1 MDKII
6 GFIGSGNMATAMIG
20 GIVNSKLVSPNK
32 IMASN
37 PTKAKL
43 QELSEK
49 YKINI
54 TTNNH
59 EVAKESDILIL
70 AVKPQYYPEVIEE
83 IKEDVKKD
91 VIIVSIA
98 AGQKIEKIENVWC
111 RLEDDS
117 NSN

>member
-70 AVKPQYYPEVIEE
+70 AVKPQYYPEIIEE

-91 VIIVSIA
+91 VIELRYRKLVLGLTYQIPFLIILHLRIS
-98 AGQKIEKIENVWC
+98 
-111 RLEDDS
+111 
-117 NSN
+117 

>member
-54 TTNNH
+54 
-59 EVAKESDILIL
+59 
-70 AVKPQYYPEVIEE
+70 
-83 IKEDVKKD
+83 
-91 VIIVSIA
+91 
-98 AGQKIEKIENVWC
+98 
-111 RLEDDS
+111 
-117 NSN
+117 